1 MLTCGGL
8 AEKRLKPYILIL
20 VCWCKITII
29 CAQSTNAPL
38 DADYYHLIQR
48 YEIKSGKFAPGFH
61 SNIKP
66 YLRSDVAEFVDTLY
80 TQRIAKSKA
89 DNFNLQYLANDNWE
103 WSKND
108 QNDSRRPLLKALYQK
123 KSDLFHVDTE
133 DFDLHVSPV
142 FHFGVGMEKGE
153 DNLFTNSRG
162 ITLRGMISKK
172 VGFYTYLVE
181 NQMRFPT
188 YVRDWMNDDRYVVPG
203 EGFWKDF
210 KDDGVDFFTARGYI
224 SFDAAKFINFQFG
237 HDKQYIG
244 NGYRSM
250 IFSDFSNN
258 NLFLKINTNVWRI
271 HYSFLVSEMRADA
284 PGNSGGSFSSI
295 DFPKKYLA
303 FHRLGIN
310 ITDQLNLGIFES
322 IAFGQD
328 NDSTGTSFELDYLNP
343 IIFYRAI
350 EQSGG
355 SQDNA
360 LLGADLTWNFLSR
373 FSLYGQIV
381 FDEFLLKEVKSG
393 NGWWGNKIS
402 YQMGLKYIDVFGVN
416 NLDLQ
421 LEGNFARPYTYAHT
435 SNFTSY
441 SHYNQ
446 ALAHPLEANF
456 KEFVAIARYQPIPR
470 LQLSAKLV
478 TAKYGTDTD
487 STNWGQNI
495 LKDYDTR
502 EMDFN
507 NEIGQGVA
515 TDLFYFDFTASYQL
529 KHNLFIDFTQV
540 IRNLDSEINERDQNN
555 TISSLS
561 IRLNIPSRQHVF

>member
-1 MLTCGGL
+1 MLKRYLSLL
-8 AEKRLKPYILIL
+8 AAVWSSLSL
-20 VCWCKITII
+20 

-38 DADYYHLIQR
+38 DQDYYHLVQR
-48 YEIKSGKFAPGFH
+48 YEIKSGGFAPGFH
-61 SNIKP
+61 SNVKP
-66 YLRSDVAEFVDTLY
+66 YLRSDIADFVDTLY
-80 TQRIAKSKA
+80 SLSVAESKT
-89 DNFNLQYLANDNWE
+89 DDFNLQYLANDNWE
-103 WSKND
+103 WSERD
-108 QNDSRRPLLKALYQK
+108 QNDSRKPLFKALYQK
-123 KSDLFHVDTE
+123 QSDLYYVDNQ

-142 FHFGVGMEKGE
+142 FHFGFGFDKGE
-153 DNLFTNSRG
+153 DNLFINSRG
-162 ITLRGMISKK
+162 LVVRGMISRK

-188 YVRDWMNDDRYVVPG
+188 YVRDWMNHGRYVVPG
-203 EGFWKDF
+203 EGFWKNF
-210 KDDGVDFFTARGYI
+210 KTNGVDFFTARGYI
-224 SFDAAKFINFQFG
+224 SFNAAKFINFQFG

-244 NGYRSM
+244 NGFRSLV
-250 IFSDFSNN
+250 FSDFSNN
-258 NLFLKINTNVWRI
+258 NLFLKINTNVWRLD
-271 HYSFLVSEMRADA
+271 YSFIISEMRADA
-284 PGNSGGSFSSI
+284 PGNSGGSFSNV

-310 ITDQLNLGIFES
+310 ITDQLNLGVFES
-322 IAFGQD
+322 VVFGQPQ
-328 NDSTGTSFELDYLNP
+328 DSIGTSFELDYLNP

-360 LLGADLTWNFLSR
+360 LLGADLTWNFLNR

-402 YQMGLKYIDVFGVN
+402 YQMGLKYIDVFGIN

-421 LEGNFARPYTYAHT
+421 LEGNFARPYTYAH
-435 SNFTSY
+435 NNNYTSY
-441 SHYNQ
+441 SHYKQ
-446 ALAHPLEANF
+446 SLAHPLEANF

-470 LQLSAKLV
+470 LQLSAKLI

-495 LKDYDTR
+495 LKNYDTR

-515 TDLFYFDFTASYQL
+515 TDLFYFDFRASYQL

-540 IRNLDSEINERDQNN
+540 FRNLNSELPERDQNN
-555 TISSLS
+555 VISSLS
-561 IRLNIPSRQHVF
+561 IRLNIPRREHVF

>member
-1 MLTCGGL
+1 M
-8 AEKRLKPYILIL
+8 AKPFLIL
-20 VCWCKITII
+20 VI
-29 CAQSTNAPL
+29 CFGSFIPLFSQSTNVPL

-48 YEIKSGKFAPGFH
+48 YEIKSGKLAPGFH

-66 YLRSDVAEFVDTLY
+66 YLRSDVAEFVDSLY
-80 TQRIAKSKA
+80 NQDLAQSNS
-89 DNFNLQYLANDNWE
+89 DEFNLEYLANDNWE
-103 WSKND
+103 FSANQ
-108 QNDSRRPLLKALYQK
+108 QNDSRKPLFNALYRK
-123 KSDLFHVDTE
+123 KSDLFYVDSE

-142 FHFGVGMEKGE
+142 FHFGLGVERDA
-153 DNLFTNSRG
+153 DNLFINSRG
-162 ITLRGMISKK
+162 VAIRGMISRK

-181 NQMRFPT
+181 NQMRLPL
-188 YVRDWMNDDRYVVPG
+188 YVRGWMNDGRFVVPG

-210 KDDGVDFFTARGYI
+210 KTDGVDFFTARGYI

-237 HDKQYIG
+237 HDKQFIG
-244 NGYRSM
+244 NGYRSL

-271 HYSFLVSEMRADA
+271 HYSFSISEMRADA
-284 PGNSGGSFSSI
+284 PGNAGGSFSNI

-310 ITDQLNLGIFES
+310 ITDQLNFGVFES
-322 IAFGQD
+322 IAFGQ
-328 NDSTGTSFELDYLNP
+328 NSDSTGTSFELDYLNP

-360 LLGADLTWNFLSR
+360 LLGTDITWNFLNR
-373 FSLYGQIV
+373 FSLYGQLV
-381 FDEFLLKEVKSG
+381 FDEFLLREVKSG
-393 NGWWGNKIS
+393 DGWWGNKIS
-402 YQMGLKYIDVFGVN
+402 YQLGLKYIDVLGVD

-421 LEGNFARPYTYAHT
+421 LEGNFARPYTYAHV
-435 SNFTSY
+435 SNYTSY

-470 LQLSAKLV
+470 LQLSAKLIK
-478 TAKYGTDTD
+478 AKYGTDTD

-515 TDLFYFDFTASYQL
+515 TNLMYLDFTASYQL
-529 KHNLFIDFTQV
+529 RHNLFIDFTQI
-540 IRNLDSEINERDQNN
+540 IRNLDSELPERNQENI
-555 TISSLS
+555 ISSLS
-561 IRLNIPSRQHVF
+561 IRLNIPRREHVF